1 MKNSEFVNLAKK
13 VANNYK
19 TIYILGAFGAPMNN
33 KNKSRYTKNY
43 SYNAEPT
50 RKNKILNISSD
61 TFGFDC
67 VCLIKGILWGW
78 SGNQNMTY
86 GGAEYCSNGVPDVNA
101 DQMMNYCT
109 NISNNFSN
117 IKIGEVVHM
126 AGHIGIYIGDGLAVE
141 CTPIWKDGVQIT
153 AVGNIGK
160 KNGYNTRYWEKHGM
174 LKFIDYNMPNSLKS
188 IDEVAKEVIKGVWG
202 NGTERR
208 EKLTSAG
215 YDYQTVQDKVNEILN
230 HKSPSVTEY
239 YPIPKYNGNSIVDA
253 LKKIGVNSSIEYR
266 KLIADKN
273 KIIDY
278 KGTPEQNIYMLNLLK
293 AGKLIKY

>member
-1 MKNSEFVNLAKK
+1 MKSNEFVNLVKK

-43 SYNAEPT
+43 SYNAEPA
-50 RKNKILNISSD
+50 RKNKILNASND

-78 SGNQNMTY
+78 NGNQNMTY

-153 AVGNIGK
+153 AVGNIEK

-174 LKFIDYNMPNSLKS
+174 LKFIDYNMQNSLKS

-202 NGTERR
+202 NGKIRK
-208 EKLTSAG
+208 EKLTLAG
-215 YDYQTVQDKVNEILN
+215 YNYQTIQDKVNKILN
-230 HKSPSVTEY
+230 NKSLSVIEY
-239 YPIPKYNGNSIVDA
+239 YPIPEYKGNSIVDA

-273 KIIDY
+273 SIMDY
-278 KGTPEQNIYMLNLLK
+278 KGTSEQNTHMLNLLK
-293 AGKLIKY
+293 KGTLIKY

>member
-1 MKNSEFVNLAKK
+1 MKSNKFARIAKDI
-13 VANNYK
+13 ANNYK
-19 TIYILGAFGAPMNN
+19 TIYILGAFGAPMNDNN
-33 KNKSRYTKNY
+33 KKRYTNNY
-43 SYNAEPT
+43 SYNAQKS
-50 RKNKILNISSD
+50 RKNKIMNASSD

-78 SGNQNMTY
+78 NGNKDMTY
-86 GGAEYCSNGVPDVNA
+86 GGATYCSNGVPDVNA

-109 NISNNFSN
+109 NISSDFSD

-126 AGHIGIYIGDGLAVE
+126 SGHIGIYIGDGLVVE

-174 LKFIDYNMPNSLKS
+174 LNFIDYNISSSLKS
-188 IDEVAKEVIKGVWG
+188 IDEIAKEVIKGIWG
-202 NGTERR
+202 NGNNRK

-215 YDYQTVQDKVNEILN
+215 YDYQTVQDRVNEILN
-230 HKSPSVTEY
+230 NKLTSQIEY

-253 LKKIGVNSSIEYR
+253 LKNININSSFEYR
-266 KLIADKN
+266 SLIAKKN
-273 KIIDY
+273 NIKDY
-278 KGTPEQNIYMLNLLK
+278 TGTPEQNTYMLNLLK
-293 AGKLIKY
+293 KGKLIK

>member
-1 MKNSEFVNLAKK
+1 MKSSEFVSLATK
-13 VANNYK
+13 VAKNYK

-33 KNKSRYTKNY
+33 KNKNRYTKNY
-43 SYNAEPT
+43 SYNAETT
-50 RKNKILNISSD
+50 RKHKILNASSD

-67 VCLIKGILWGW
+67 VCLIKGLLWGW
-78 SGNQNMTY
+78 YGNANMTY
-86 GGAEYCSNGVPDVNA
+86 GGAVYCSNGVPDVNA
-101 DQMMNYCT
+101 DQMMNYC
-109 NISNNFSN
+109 SNVSSDFSN

-126 AGHIGIYIGDGLAVE
+126 SGHIGIYIGNGLAVE

-174 LKFIDYNMPNSLKS
+174 LNFIDYNVQTSLKT
-188 IDEVAKEVIKGVWG
+188 IEEIAKEVIKGIWG
-202 NGTERR
+202 NGNIRR
-208 EKLTSAG
+208 EKLISAG

-230 HKSPSVTEY
+230 NKSLSTIEY
-239 YPIPKYNGNSIVDA
+239 YPIPEYKGNSIVDA

-273 KIIDY
+273 NIMDY
-278 KGTPEQNIYMLNLLK
+278 KGTPEQNTYMLNLLK
-293 AGKLIKY
+293 KGTLIKY

>member
-1 MKNSEFVNLAKK
+1 MKNNEFVKQAKK
-13 VANNYK
+13 IATNYK
-19 TIYILGAFGAPMNN
+19 TLYILGAFGAPMNE
-33 KNKSRYTKNY
+33 KNKKRYTQNY
-43 SYNAEPT
+43 SYNTETT
-50 RKNKILNISSD
+50 RKNKIQNASSD

-126 AGHIGIYIGDGLAVE
+126 SGHIGIYIGDGLAVE

-174 LKFIDYNMPNSLKS
+174 LNFIDYNVQTSLKP
-188 IDEVAKEVIKGVWG
+188 IEEIAKEVIKGIWG
-202 NGTERR
+202 NGNIRR
-208 EKLTSAG
+208 EKLISAG

-230 HKSPSVTEY
+230 NKSLPAMEY
-239 YPIPKYNGNSIVDA
+239 YPIPDYKGNSIVDA
-253 LKKIGVNSSIEYR
+253 LKKISVNSSIEYR

-273 KIIDY
+273 NIMDY
-278 KGTPEQNIYMLNLLK
+278 KGTPEQNTYMLNLLK
-293 AGKLIKY
+293 KGTLIKY

>member
-1 MKNSEFVNLAKK
+1 MKSNEFVNIAKK
-13 VANNYK
+13 IATNYK
-19 TIYILGAFGAPMNN
+19 TLYILGAFGAPMNAKN
-33 KNKSRYTKNY
+33 KNRYTHNY
-43 SYNAEPT
+43 SYNSQAT
-50 RKNKILNISSD
+50 RKNKILNVSSD

-78 SGNQNMTY
+78 NGNQNMTY
-86 GGAEYCSNGVPDVNA
+86 GGATYCSNGVPDVNA

-117 IKIGEVVHM
+117 IQIGEVVHM

-174 LKFIDYNMPNSLKS
+174 LRFIDYNMQTSLKS
-188 IDEVAKEVIKGVWG
+188 IDEVTKEVIKGVWG

-215 YDYQTVQDKVNEILN
+215 YDYQIVQDKVNLILN
-230 HKSPSVTEY
+230 NKSNESIEY
-239 YPIPKYNGNSIVDA
+239 YKIPNYQGNSIVDA
-253 LKKIGVNSSIEYR
+253 LKKININSSFEYR
-266 KLIADKN
+266 KLIAEKN
-273 KIIDY
+273 NIVNY
-278 KGTPEQNIYMLNLLK
+278 KGTPEQNTYMLNLLK
-293 AGKLIKY
+293 KGTLIKY